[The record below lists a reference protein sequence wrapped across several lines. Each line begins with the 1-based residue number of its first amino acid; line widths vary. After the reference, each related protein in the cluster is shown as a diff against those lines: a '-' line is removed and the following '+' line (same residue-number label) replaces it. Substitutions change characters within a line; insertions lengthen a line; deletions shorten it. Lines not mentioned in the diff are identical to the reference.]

1 MTEERTIEVALTAR
15 ELRWL
20 LEQIELTVDP
30 DARQDSIRD
39 EIEEQLERALFE
51 LEERE

>member
-1 MTEERTIEVALTAR
+1 MTEERTIQVVLTAR

-20 LEQIELTVDP
+20 LEQIGAAVDP
-30 DARQDSIRD
+30 NARPDGIRE

-51 LEERE
+51 LEDRE